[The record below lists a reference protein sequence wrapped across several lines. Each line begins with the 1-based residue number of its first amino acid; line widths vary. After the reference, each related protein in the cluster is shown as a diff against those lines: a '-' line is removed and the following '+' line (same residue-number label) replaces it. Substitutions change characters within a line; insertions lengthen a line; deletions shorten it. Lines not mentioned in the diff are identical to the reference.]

1 MEKVMKS
8 QTKNIVKIGDR
19 VQVKPCAKYYPNY
32 ELFYN
37 INKTK
42 ESFPFYLNLKVDSM
56 MKGIVINIARDIS
69 INTDIALVNIED
81 NNHLKRTIL
90 IDINSLA
97 EINDFKFKVGDKVK
111 KIRNSSALMSIGD
124 EGIVSEVS
132 SGVEKKELLKI
143 EGKKG
148 TFDASNFEKV
158 SNEIEMNVKN
168 LNTKQPLAIGD
179 KVVRVSNT
187 WNGMKVG
194 DVGTIK
200 NINYLANVAV
210 SLDLVEFKGVHAMK
224 HMIKLNENFNRY
236 KDSKISKLEKEVK
249 KLKKKIV
256 VEKPKE
262 IDNDTVMDIAST
274 LTLSVDAFAE
284 RMGDRI
290 NVKFLD
296 EFGNTLAKGSSKKHA
311 NDEFDLEI
319 GLQIAMTRAI
329 ISYQK
334 KQLHKFI
341 NKTK

>member
-90 IDINSLA
+90 IDINSLT

-124 EGIVSEVS
+124 EGIVSDVS
-132 SGVEKKELLKI
+132 SGVETKELLKI
-143 EGKKG
+143 KGKNG

-158 SNEIEMNVKN
+158 SNEIEMN
-168 LNTKQPLAIGD
+168 
-179 KVVRVSNT
+179 
-187 WNGMKVG
+187 
-194 DVGTIK
+194 IK
-200 NINYLANVAV
+200 N
-210 SLDLVEFKGVHAMK
+210 
-224 HMIKLNENFNRY
+224 
-236 KDSKISKLEKEVK
+236 
-249 KLKKKIV
+249 
-256 VEKPKE
+256 
-262 IDNDTVMDIAST
+262 
-274 LTLSVDAFAE
+274 
-284 RMGDRI
+284 
-290 NVKFLD
+290 
-296 EFGNTLAKGSSKKHA
+296 
-311 NDEFDLEI
+311 
-319 GLQIAMTRAI
+319 
-329 ISYQK
+329 
-334 KQLHKFI
+334 
-341 NKTK
+341 